1 MQLTIRLAGY
11 GGYGVVTA
19 ARLLGLT
26 FTLQDYHVVQTE
38 SHGAAARGGACT
50 ADVIVSSSPIY
61 DLSFTQPDIL
71 VVLSDSAFQKCC
83 GAGLTPSRKQLFI
96 ESSLLDD
103 PKVKGILAKVGGT
116 GMPHVYPLAV
126 RQIAETLGHVRYIG
140 VVSLGALAATNK
152 EIDSTALKAVIKGD
166 AKLKRFAQQNLEA
179 LNRGAHLVN
188 SH

>member
-61 DLSFTQPDIL
+61 ELSFTQPDIL
-71 VVLSDSAFQKCC
+71 VVLSHSAFEKCC
-83 GAGLTPSRKQLFI
+83 GAGLIPSRKQLFI
-96 ESSLLDD
+96 ESSLLDA
-103 PKVKGILAKVGGT
+103 PEVKGVLDRTRET
-116 GMPHVYPLAV
+116 GVPRVYPLTV
-126 RQIAETLGHVRYIG
+126 RQVAEALGHVRYIG
-140 VVSLGALAATNK
+140 VASLGALAATNK
-152 EIDSTALKAVIKGD
+152 EIDFATLKAVIRSD
-166 AKLKRFAQQNLEA
+166 VKLKRSVQQNLDA
-179 LNRGAHLVN
+179 LDRGAHLVD

>member
-19 ARLLGLT
+19 ARLLGLA

-61 DLSFTQPDIL
+61 DLSFSQPDIL
-71 VVLSDSAFQKCC
+71 VLLSLSAFQKCC
-83 GAGLTPSRKQLFI
+83 GAGLTPSRKQLLI

-103 PKVKGILAKVGGT
+103 PEVKGMLDRIGPG
-116 GMPHVYPLAV
+116 GMPRVYPLAV
-126 RQIAETLGHVRYIG
+126 RQIAEALGHVRYIG
-140 VVSLGALAATNK
+140 VASLGALAAANK
-152 EIDSTALKAVIKGD
+152 ELSLVRLTAVIESD
-166 AKLKRFAQQNLEA
+166 DKLKRFVEQNLEA
-179 LNRGAHLVN
+179 LDRGARLVN